1 MEMYP
6 RMKKFLVTVEVRN
19 IFIFDAEDFTDLM
32 KKVAKEYLT
41 DSSQD
46 LYIKLLSDITTV
58 QNAVDLYNKFAEG
71 VFGTVTAI
79 YEIKSTVYPSEE
91 AIYGR

>member
-1 MEMYP
+1 MEVYHI
-6 RMKKFLVTVEVRN
+6 MKKFLVTVEVRN

-46 LYIKLLSDITTV
+46 LYIKLLSEITTV
-58 QNAVDLYNKFAEG
+58 QNAVEG
-71 VFGTVTAI
+71 VFGTVTVI
-79 YEIKSTVYPSEE
+79 YEIKSTVYPSDES
-91 AIYGR
+91 IYGR